1 MYARAHKISAEDQVS
16 SSEIIEFVMTLQPF
30 LQDKLLKKI
39 DGDRP
44 PRSLQEAYNQALDLE
59 QKNQIRKRYESLA
72 QISQISEYISEGDFK
87 EIDVIE
93 YSVEAIEVT
102 EILVQQLEIVLSEE
116 VKMVIKTED
125 RILEITLEVLEEEI

>member
-102 EILVQQLEIVLSEE
+102 EILVQQEE
-116 VKMVIKTED
+116 VALAKVAEMTAKTRD
-125 RILEITLEVLEEEI
+125 KTLKTTSEL